1 MAVSSP
7 GSSSS
12 SGASGVLL
20 GESSSTFGSERPR
33 STLGGSL
40 YGFPGSSGGGGGSGG
55 LSGTLS
61 STVRVR

>member
-20 GESSSTFGSERPR
+20 GESSTFGSERPR